1 MMENTDEAEAW
12 PAEDEIMQEVRA
24 VREAYAARFGYDV
37 RALMA
42 HLREQ
47 AEQSGQ
53 AVVKREPRRIEVPE
67 SG

>member
-1 MMENTDEAEAW
+1 MIEHADEAEAW

-24 VREAYAARFGYDV
+24 VREAYAARFGCDV

-47 AEQSGQ
+47 AEQSGR
-53 AVVKREPRRIEVPE
+53 AVVKRKPRRIEMPE
-67 SG
+67 AG